1 MESTPCLKEHYA
13 QRGILI
19 MQSKNIKYQEQHQT
33 TSSNNMSYFII
44 ERDSEPKAVGVT
56 DGAGQFGIDKTFLNK
71 NEWFHSI
78 FYDTD
83 LAGKDWWKPWAEITK
98 YAQPLHEVFMEKK
111 AKHTDYML
119 TGRFMRGH
127 IVNDKLREILERSNL
142 PQNHKFLE
150 TTFVQKDKIVDGYW
164 WFVYDMET
172 GEQTVDF
179 SKTEYDLRYHKRKLG
194 EDFSVNIQTYQDYMN
209 VFYETGSAVGV
220 SKLVFNQN
228 FDQELDIFGMQF
240 LGSKNYI
247 SDRLLKKMEFAKI
260 TGYEAISQERA
271 KRRAEFLGDG
281 YCELVF

>member
-1 MESTPCLKEHYA
+1 
-13 QRGILI
+13 
-19 MQSKNIKYQEQHQT
+19 
-33 TSSNNMSYFII
+33 MSYFII